1 MAFNT
6 YTVLFIIR
14 EDILCRAAEC
24 VEEKKLKTE
33 FMKTLL
39 SEHKI
44 YWLSNVMI
52 SQDVSIEYFFII
64 NILLIVAIYFV
75 KLALHTRK

>member
-44 YWLSNVMI
+44 Y
-52 SQDVSIEYFFII
+52 
-64 NILLIVAIYFV
+64 
-75 KLALHTRK
+75 